1 MRPLMKNKKW
11 IFAVGLVVLAAAALA
26 VRAARARAAADAA
39 LSEPL
44 RKGTIQ
50 ESVYGIGTVTA
61 NRSYQMKT
69 GVTST
74 VLRLFVK
81 EGDDVKKGA
90 RLVDLDGIGVLTSP
104 FDGTVTSLSF
114 KVGETVFS
122 QSVVMTVTNLAD
134 RYVVVSLEQQAALR
148 VARGMP
154 VRLSVDSLRDQRFT
168 GTVESVYSNGTDFLA
183 RIGASDLPARILP
196 GMTADVAI
204 SIREKPDS
212 LLIPVAALGADGVWV
227 KRGGDAPRKVE
238 IKTGIIDGAM
248 AELVSGD
255 LREGDR
261 LVVAGKG
268 GG

>member
-1 MRPLMKNKKW
+1 MTNKKR
-11 IFAVGLVVLAAAALA
+11 ILVAGVALIAAVALA
-26 VRAARARAAADAA
+26 VRIERSRAVAEAG

-44 RKGTIQ
+44 KKGLIQ

-74 VLRLFVK
+74 VLKLFVR
-81 EGDDVKKGA
+81 EGDEVKKGA
-90 RLVDLDGIGVLTSP
+90 RLVELDGIGVLTAP

-122 QSVVMTVTNLAD
+122 QSVVMTVTNLSD
-134 RYVVVSLEQQAALR
+134 RYLVVSLEQQAALR

-154 VRLSVDSLRDQRFT
+154 VRLSIDSLRDQRFT

-183 RIGASDLPARILP
+183 RIGASDLPARVLP

-204 SIREKPDS
+204 SIRENPDV
-212 LLIPVAALGADGVWV
+212 LLVPVAALTDDGVRV
-227 KRGGDAPRKVE
+227 KRGQGSPFKVE
-238 IKTGIIDGAM
+238 VKTGIIDGAM

-261 LVVAGKG
+261 LVIAGKG

>member
-1 MRPLMKNKKW
+1 MPMMTKTKTRAVVAACLVLVGAV
-11 IFAVGLVVLAAAALA
+11 FAV
-26 VRAARARAAADAA
+26 RRARARAADEAG

-44 RKGTIQ
+44 KRGVIQ

-81 EGDDVKKGA
+81 EGDEVKKGA
-90 RLVDLDGIGVLTSP
+90 PLVELDGIGALNAP
-104 FDGTVTSLSF
+104 FEGTVTSLPF
-114 KVGETVFS
+114 KAGETVFS
-122 QSVVMTVTNLAD
+122 QSVVLTLTNLSD

-148 VARGMP
+148 VVRGMP
-154 VRLSVDSLRDQRFT
+154 VRLSIDSLREQVFS
-168 GTVESVYSNGTDFLA
+168 GAVEAVYSNGTDFLA
-183 RIGASDLPARILP
+183 RIGAADLPARVLP

-204 SIREKPDS
+204 AIQEKPGV
-212 LLIPVAALGADGVWV
+212 LLLPVAAIDGDAVWV
-227 KRGGDAPRKVE
+227 KRGNGSLFKVSV
-238 IKTGIIDGAM
+238 KTGVVDGAM
-248 AELVSGD
+248 AELRDGE

-261 LVVAGKG
+261 LVLAGKG